1 MTASPAALETGEVV
15 CVPGLADA
23 EAVARLADA
32 EAVARLAEAELNLR
46 SGSGSR
52 VAPRYSHGE

>member
-1 MTASPAALETGEVV
+1 MVTASPAALETGEVV
-15 CVPGLADA
+15 CVPG
-23 EAVARLADA
+23 LADA

>member
-1 MTASPAALETGEVV
+1 MPAADVVTASLAGLEAGEVV
-15 CVPGLADA
+15 CVPGLKDP
-23 EAVARLADA
+23 

-52 VAPRYSHGE
+52 MASRYSHGE